1 MNKRM
6 QEKLHRWLPRVAVL
20 SLLVFFSSCLF
31 DAFYVDPRRVR
42 EWRKADAAR
51 LLAKGKKEE
60 ALRTREGGL
69 RAALERVSAVIET
82 LDGNR
87 QTQEALMEAVA
98 QEKSIGEVW
107 VTDDEGHIVYYGR
120 HRPPLRNVENYPLP
134 TLHRRLDSLPAG
146 LLQPM
151 QRTGILLIS
160 VIGGY
165 ETSPTGALR
174 EMLPKH
180 LIYPREVEAARVEVG
195 RVRGGLIAAVVSQPS
210 WGIPFPETSERLR
223 LIGNLTTLAIA
234 AGLIAFWITIPSW
247 MLLDARRRGE
257 RAAAWGL
264 FGLLGNV
271 MALVIYLLVRRD
283 PQEETA

>member
-1 MNKRM
+1 MNERVR
-6 QEKLHRWLPRVAVL
+6 EKLHRWLPRVTVL
-20 SLLVFFSSCLF
+20 SLLVFLSSFLF
-31 DAFYVDPRRVR
+31 DAFYVDPRRQR
-42 EWRKADAAR
+42 EWREADAAR
-51 LLAKGKKEE
+51 WLAKAAREE
-60 ALRTREGGL
+60 ALRTREGEL

-98 QEKSIGEVW
+98 QEESIGEVW
-107 VTDDEGHIVYYGR
+107 VTDAEGDIVYYGR

-134 TLHRRLDSLPAG
+134 TLHRRLDSLPEG

-165 ETSPTGALR
+165 ETSPTWPPR
-174 EMLPKH
+174 ETIPEH
-180 LIYPREVEAARVEVG
+180 LIYPQEVEATRVEVN
-195 RVRGGLIAAVVSQPS
+195 RVRDGLIAAVVSQPS
-210 WGIPFPETSERLR
+210 WDNPFPKRSERLR

-234 AGLIAFWITIPSW
+234 AGLIAFWGTIPSW

-257 RAAAWGL
+257 RAAVWGL

-271 MALVIYLLVRRD
+271 MALVVYLLVRRD
-283 PQEETA
+283 PEETP

>member
-6 QEKLHRWLPRVAVL
+6 QEKLHRWLPWVAVL
-20 SLLVFFSSCLF
+20 SLLVFLSSCLF
-31 DAFYVDPRRVR
+31 DAFYVDPRRDR
-42 EWRKADAAR
+42 EWREVEAA
-51 LLAKGKKEE
+51 LQLAKAANEE
-60 ALRTREGGL
+60 ALRTREAEL
-69 RAALERVSAVIET
+69 RAALERGSAAIET

-87 QTQEALMEAVA
+87 LTQEALIAAVA
-98 QEKSIGEVW
+98 QEESIGEVW
-107 VTDDEGHIVYYGR
+107 VTDDEGDIVYYGR

-134 TLHRRLDSLPAG
+134 TLHRRLDSLPEG

-160 VIGGY
+160 VLGDY
-165 ETSPTGALR
+165 EISSSIDR
-174 EMLPKH
+174 QMLPMH
-180 LIYPREVEAARVEVG
+180 LARRGKRHVEMRPI
-195 RVRGGLIAAVVSQPS
+195 RGGLIAAVVSQPP
-210 WGIPFPETSERLR
+210 WHNPFPERSERLR

-234 AGLIAFWITIPSW
+234 AGLIAFWLTIPSW
-247 MLLDARRRGE
+247 MLLDARQRGE

-283 PQEETA
+283 PEEETG